1 MTDVTFSYVLH
12 SYTLNEKNLQ
22 SPDTNIIFVVSVEEK
37 IIKIIKSALL
47 KVSQNNNR
55 RDSRIYKC

>member
-55 RDSRIYKC
+55 RDSRVYKC